1 MLSQLPL
8 VIRVDEQNSFA
19 NFVAGDNSA
28 LVDLLMRVSEGHS
41 EPAVYIWGGTSG
53 GKTHLLHAV
62 FKRTQEHKRRV
73 AYLPLATLSI
83 DFPPAVLDQFE
94 GLDIVCVDD
103 VQSVAGIDAWEAAL
117 FAFYNR
123 IRDEGGTLVVA
134 ARFPPRQLGLHL
146 ADLTSRLG
154 NAVVWRLRPLNDE
167 QKLIVLQQCA
177 AQQGLLLD
185 VEVGRYMLRHWVRD
199 LPSLL
204 RLFERLDYASLS
216 RQRRLTVPFV
226 REVMEQD
233 RAGWI

>member
-8 VIRVDEQNSFA
+8 VIRVDEQSSFA

-28 LVDLLMRVSEGHS
+28 IVDLLMRVSEGNS
-41 EPAVYIWGGTSG
+41 EPAVYVWGGTSG

-73 AYLPLATLSI
+73 VYLPLATLST
-83 DFPPAVLDQFE
+83 DFSPAILEQFE
-94 GLDIVCVDD
+94 ALDIVCIDD
-103 VQSVAGIDAWEAAL
+103 VQSIAGIDDWEAAL

-123 IRDEGGTLVVA
+123 IRDAGGALVVA

-154 NAVVWRLRPLNDE
+154 NAVVWRLRPLNDD

-233 RAGWI
+233 RAGWV